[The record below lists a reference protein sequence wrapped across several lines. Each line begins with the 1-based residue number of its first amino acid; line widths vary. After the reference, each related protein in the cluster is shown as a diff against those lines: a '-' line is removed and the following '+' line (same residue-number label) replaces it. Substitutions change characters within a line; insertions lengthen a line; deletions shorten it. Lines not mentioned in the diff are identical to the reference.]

1 MMNTHNI
8 PLPGG
13 PARGAGSPGPPPR
26 PGPPANPAADGPAAI
41 DAAVAA
47 LAYLDS
53 APTASHV
60 AVFEH
65 VHLTLTDAL
74 AAIDGV

>member
-1 MMNTHNI
+1 MNEQNVRGEGAEHRADAS
-8 PLPGG
+8 G
-13 PARGAGSPGPPPR
+13 PAGDAASGAAGDGAS
-26 PGPPANPAADGPAAI
+26 GPAGI

-47 LAYLDS
+47 LDYLDT

-65 VHLTLTDAL
+65 VHQTLTDAL

>member
-1 MMNTHNI
+1 MNENTTT
-8 PLPGG
+8 GQDAG
-13 PARGAGSPGPPPR
+13 PEGQAGL
-26 PGPPANPAADGPAAI
+26 AAI
-41 DAAVAA
+41 EAAMDG

-74 AAIDGV
+74 SAIDGV

>member
-1 MMNTHNI
+1 MNEQNAQQAA
-8 PLPGG
+8 
-13 PARGAGSPGPPPR
+13 PAPEQADVSGLAG
-26 PGPPANPAADGPAAI
+26 I
-41 DAAVAA
+41 DAAVAG
-47 LAYLDS
+47 LDYLDT

-65 VHLTLTDAL
+65 VHQTLTDAL

>member
-1 MMNTHNI
+1 MNEHNTEQSTD
-8 PLPGG
+8 PL
-13 PARGAGSPGPPPR
+13 AAIE
-26 PGPPANPAADGPAAI
+26 AAADG
-41 DAAVAA
+41 

>member
-1 MMNTHNI
+1 MNEHTTDT
-8 PLPGG
+8 L
-13 PARGAGSPGPPPR
+13 
-26 PGPPANPAADGPAAI
+26 AAI
-41 DAAVAA
+41 EAAANG

-74 AAIDGV
+74 AAIDGA

>member
-1 MMNTHNI
+1 MNAHNT
-8 PLPGG
+8 PM
-13 PARGAGSPGPPPR
+13 
-26 PGPPANPAADGPAAI
+26 ADGPGPTTGGSGL
-41 DAAVAA
+41 AVIETAMA
-47 LAYLDS
+47 GLAYLDS

-65 VHLTLTDAL
+65 LHLTLTDAL